1 MRRATIH
8 NKIDANQPAIVD
20 ALEAHGFM
28 VHQLGYPVDL
38 LVVDRKTRWA
48 MWAEVKMGTAS
59 DKYYANQLH
68 TAAFCPLPFQFVT
81 NPDEAVKYAKQGI
94 GISQKQKDAIAVALT
109 GDPQR
114 KEWTSAMMRK
124 ILSL

>member
-68 TAAFCPLPFQFVT
+68 TAAFCPLPFAFVT
-81 NPDEAVKYAKQGI
+81 TPAEAVEYAKKGI
-94 GISQKQKDAIAVALT
+94 GISEKQKNAIALALAAEPNRT
-109 GDPQR
+109 D
-114 KEWTSAMMRK
+114 WTPAMMRR